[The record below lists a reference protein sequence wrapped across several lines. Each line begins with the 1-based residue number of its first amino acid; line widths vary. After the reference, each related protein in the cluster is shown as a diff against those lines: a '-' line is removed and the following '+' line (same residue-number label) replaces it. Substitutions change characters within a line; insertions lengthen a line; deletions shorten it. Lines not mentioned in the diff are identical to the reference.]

1 MRYQPIDNAEVTA
14 QVRELV
20 EKRKMYRDNRL
31 SLTQIAKE
39 VGISRSTL
47 STILNKELG
56 MSFLDYVNG
65 LRLNFALDVI
75 KNNSEEL
82 SIEQISLLAGFSCP
96 STFYRQHKK
105 VYGTTPLANIKNIY
119 LLPC

>member
-75 KNNSEEL
+75 KNNSEER

-105 VYGTTPLANIKNIY
+105 VYGTTPLANIKNNK
-119 LLPC
+119 